1 MIVEFP
7 KMYIKG
13 AAHGEAKAEV
23 VSLETVMAIREQ
35 RAIYEAAI
43 EELNAL
49 VTQMETWLD

>member
-1 MIVEFP
+1 MIIDFP

-13 AAHGEAKAEV
+13 ATHGESKAEV